1 MGGRSALPL
10 GFGEVELELGGKGF
24 EVCSDSELKAGSCR
38 DTVKVVVCLTGFQV
52 KIRAPNSH

>member
-38 DTVKVVVCLTGFQV
+38 DTVKVKVVVRLSGFQD
-52 KIRAPNSH
+52 KSA